1 MSQIFFS
8 KQDSYEKQSRL
19 SLLGSSQGVVT
30 VWLKGSK
37 DKHNFNVGSF
47 DKEREDIVLQ
57 TRENHFSVGQ
67 LVLCSFELRGMTFF
81 SEVIFQVSIGG
92 LSVLQFKN
100 TLFKSERRESFRLLT
115 YPMYEVWAE
124 FDLDEV
130 HESSNVI
137 DLKTR
142 SSQTELFKSFL
153 KLVSDE
159 NKDTSEG
166 AKLKIRVQD
175 LSTTGIALYVGE
187 LEQKFFE
194 KGLVYRSVKIKFPD
208 DVFNIP
214 LVKVV
219 YAVEQISKDNKSR
232 RSKIGLHFENLPTST
247 DDLISK
253 KITRLLR
260 ENDSKKDFEKFI
272 K

>member
-1 MSQIFFS
+1 MS
-8 KQDSYEKQSRL
+8 
-19 SLLGSSQGVVT
+19 
-30 VWLKGSK
+30 
-37 DKHNFNVGSF
+37 
-47 DKEREDIVLQ
+47 
-57 TRENHFSVGQ
+57 
-67 LVLCSFELRGMTFF
+67 FF
-81 SEVIFQVSIGG
+81 SEVIFQVSVGG

-137 DLKTR
+137 DLKTK
-142 SSQTELFKSFL
+142 SNQTDLFKSFL
-153 KLVSDE
+153 KLVNDE
-159 NKDTSEG
+159 NKDTTNQA

-187 LEQKFFE
+187 LEQKFFQ
-194 KGLVYRSVKIKFPD
+194 KGLVYTSVKIKFPD
-208 DVFNIP
+208 DVFTIP
-214 LVKVV
+214 VVKVV
-219 YAVEQISKDNKSR
+219 YAVEQVSKDNKSR
-232 RSKIGLHFENLPTST
+232 RSKIGLHFENLPTSV